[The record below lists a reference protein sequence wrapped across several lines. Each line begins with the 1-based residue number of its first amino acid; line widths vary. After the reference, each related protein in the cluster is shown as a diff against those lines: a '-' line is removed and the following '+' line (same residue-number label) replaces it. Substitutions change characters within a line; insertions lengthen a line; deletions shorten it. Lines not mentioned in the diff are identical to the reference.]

1 MAERGR
7 LTRQLDRLAG
17 FSCTDPDIQGVT
29 RLPFTP
35 EQEGAARWLAEQM
48 DRLGMSPRIDPCGT
62 VAGVLPGKKAEVLL
76 IGSHYD
82 SVPNGGR
89 YDGCAGVIAALEVVR
104 RLKEAGERP
113 QYTLMVLALN
123 DEEGVRL
130 TEGFLSSRAVC
141 GGLTASDRER
151 IRDRETG
158 RSLGTLLDRS
168 PFRGEMIRLPQ
179 NARAYLEFHVEQ
191 GPVLYEN
198 GLYAAV
204 LDRIVG
210 VYHHFYCLHGG
221 QNHAGTTPM
230 TSRADPVPAFGHIAA
245 RLPDIAKA
253 YPGSVA
259 TIGWMEVQPNV
270 PNVIPGSLEFS
281 VDLRSADP
289 EVLEQLRLRTDD
301 LIRTQAGQAGLS
313 LTHRDST
320 SAPPVVMDRDMR
332 ALLERCAVRL
342 GQPPFHM
349 DSGAGHDA
357 QIFAQKLP
365 AAMLFARSRSGAS
378 HCREEFTAEE
388 DLDLACSILYEFIKE
403 DFFYEA

>member
-1 MAERGR
+1 
-7 LTRQLDRLAG
+7 
-17 FSCTDPDIQGVT
+17 
-29 RLPFTP
+29 
-35 EQEGAARWLAEQM
+35 
-48 DRLGMSPRIDPCGT
+48 
-62 VAGVLPGKKAEVLL
+62 
-76 IGSHYD
+76 
-82 SVPNGGR
+82 
-89 YDGCAGVIAALEVVR
+89 
-104 RLKEAGERP
+104 
-113 QYTLMVLALN
+113 
-123 DEEGVRL
+123 
-130 TEGFLSSRAVC
+130 
-141 GGLTASDRER
+141 
-151 IRDRETG
+151 
-158 RSLGTLLDRS
+158 
-168 PFRGEMIRLPQ
+168 
-179 NARAYLEFHVEQ
+179 
-191 GPVLYEN
+191 
-198 GLYAAV
+198 
-204 LDRIVG
+204 
-210 VYHHFYCLHGG
+210 
-221 QNHAGTTPM
+221 M

-289 EVLEQLRLRTDD
+289 EVLERLRLRTDD

-342 GQPPFHM
+342 GHPSFHM